1 MNANLELLWRMSG
14 AQTSLAVAIDQRP
27 KPERLAANDRNHQRQ
42 SEHAGANKGAR
53 RASDPEPNRQR
64 VLKRAWVN
72 SLPGE
77 RSAVPARPLD
87 MRVLANL
94 QKQIELLGKERIVVL
109 EVEPEERK
117 RLNERAATGD
127 DL

>member
-42 SEHAGANKGAR
+42 PEHAGANEGAR
-53 RASDPEPNRQR
+53 SASDPEPNRQR
-64 VLKRAWVN
+64 VLQRPWVN

-77 RSAVPARPLD
+77 RSAVPARPVN
-87 MRVLANL
+87 MCVLANL
-94 QKQIELLGKERIVVL
+94 QKQIELLGKERIVIL
-109 EVEPEERK
+109 EIEPKERK
-117 RLNERAATGD
+117 RLDEGAT
-127 DL
+127 